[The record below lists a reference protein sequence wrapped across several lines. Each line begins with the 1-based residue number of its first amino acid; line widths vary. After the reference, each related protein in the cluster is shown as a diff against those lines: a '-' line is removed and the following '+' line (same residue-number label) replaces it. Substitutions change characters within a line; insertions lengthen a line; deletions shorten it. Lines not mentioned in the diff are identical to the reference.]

1 MSEFPKN
8 KDDNPKIFGEKVSAA
23 VKTAQIQIE
32 KARVELLDTVAME
45 IEKRKHIETTKKA
58 VLKQIENTEQESKNK
73 LAEKFK
79 HRDEEIDLAN
89 TQIEQAL
96 VAGDI
101 AKVKKAMQDLIK

>member
-8 KDDNPKIFGEKVSAA
+8 KDDNPRIWSAKVNEA
-23 VKTAQIQIE
+23 VKAAQIQIE
-32 KARVELLDTVAME
+32 KARIELIDTMAIE
-45 IEKRKHIETTKKA
+45 IEKRKHIKTTKRA

-73 LAEKFK
+73 LSENSK

-96 VAGDI
+96 LDGDI
-101 AKVKKAMQDLIK
+101 EKVKKAMQDLIK